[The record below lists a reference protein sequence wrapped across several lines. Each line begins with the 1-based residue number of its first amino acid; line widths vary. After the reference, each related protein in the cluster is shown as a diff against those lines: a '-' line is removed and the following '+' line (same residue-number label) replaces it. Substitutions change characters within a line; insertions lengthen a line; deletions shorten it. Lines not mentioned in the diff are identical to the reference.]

1 MCLNRDS
8 PDLAELRGRIVQ
20 VFFKHLTSSN
30 DVAVAMSQDGLTAA
44 IAHHK
49 MPKTLLQA
57 RAGRAPRP
65 ACPVPTGCLFWVI
78 CHSPRCL
85 AGGCVLYRAWLIDEC
100 SCLSCLQMYPVA
112 GAPPG

>member
-1 MCLNRDS
+1 LGAWSRLNRDS

-20 VFFKHLTSSN
+20 IFFKHLTSSN

-57 RAGRAPRP
+57 RAGSAPHALHALLPIWHMRNE
-65 ACPVPTGCLFWVI
+65 GCSRNAFPLLV
-78 CHSPRCL
+78 R
-85 AGGCVLYRAWLIDEC
+85 
-100 SCLSCLQMYPVA
+100 
-112 GAPPG
+112 